1 MLSSETIRI
10 VQSTIPLL
18 ESAGT
23 ELTRHFY
30 QRMFSHNPELKDVFN
45 LSHQRSGGQP
55 VALFEAVLGY
65 ARNID
70 NLSVLGAVV
79 ERIAQKHTSFLITPD
94 QYQIVG
100 HHLIETI
107 RELAGEAA
115 TDDVLQAWTEAYQLL
130 ATIFIEREEAIYQAS
145 EEARGGWRGLRSFR
159 VVQKSRESDL
169 ITSFSL
175 EPVDGKPVMDFRP
188 GQYLGIKLEPATS
201 DYSEIRQY
209 SLSDAPNGRDYRI
222 SVKRESGEVDGVVSN
237 WLHDAVSEGDV
248 VDVMPP
254 AGDFFLS
261 ADADTPVVLIS
272 AGVGLTPML
281 SMLNTQLQ
289 SGCDAPLFW
298 LHACEN
304 GQVHAFSEDIRAKEK
319 QHERLKS
326 WTWYN
331 HPSAADR
338 PAEDYDFSGFMLL
351 EKIRQY
357 INVPGAHFYF
367 CGPTPFMKMVN
378 ETLTDWGVEND
389 RVHYEMFGPHGSL

>member
-23 ELTRHFY
+23 ELTRYFY
-30 QRMFSHNPELKDVFN
+30 QRMLSHNPELKDVFN
-45 LSHQRSGGQP
+45 LNHQRSGGQP
-55 VALFEAVLGY
+55 AALFEAVLGY

-70 NLSVLGAVV
+70 NLSVLSAVV

-100 HHLIETI
+100 YHLIETI

-115 TDDVLQAWTEAYQLL
+115 TDEVLQAWTEAYQLL
-130 ATIFIEREEAIYQAS
+130 ATIFIEREKVLYAEQEQAG
-145 EEARGGWRGLRSFR
+145 GGWRGSRPFK
-159 VVQKSRESDL
+159 VVCKSRESDL
-169 ITSFSL
+169 ITSFYL

-188 GQYLGIKLEPATS
+188 GQYLGIKLRPATS
-201 DYSEIRQY
+201 AYAEIRQY
-209 SLSDAPNGRDYRI
+209 SLSDAPNGCSYRI
-222 SVKRESGEVDGVVSN
+222 SVKRETGEVDGIMSN

-248 VDVMPP
+248 IEVMPP

-261 ADADTPVVLIS
+261 AEEETPVVLIS

-289 SGCDAPLFW
+289 NGHHGSLFW

-304 GQVHAFSEDIRAKEK
+304 GQVHAFADDIRAKEK

-326 WTWYN
+326 RVWYN
-331 HPSAADR
+331 HPSTVDR
-338 PAEDYDFSGFMLL
+338 PAEDYDFSGLMSLDKVREL
-351 EKIRQY
+351 ID
-357 INVPGAHFYF
+357 VHGAHFYC
-367 CGPTPFMKMVN
+367 CGPTPFVKMVN
-378 ETLTDWGVEND
+378 ETLTDWGIEED
-389 RVHYEMFGPHGSL
+389 SIHYEIFGPHSSL